1 MQVGTTPR
9 TRERAMQ
16 QGKNPTVFA
25 PLEGGTSRRSTV
37 MRALRRISGV
47 TSEYQS
53 DSSSKRPAASVN
65 SVSFVLDRQKR

>member
-9 TRERAMQ
+9 NRDRAMR
-16 QGKNPTVFA
+16 QGKIPGFA
-25 PLEGGTSRRSTV
+25 TLDGGTSRRSTV

-65 SVSFVLDRQKR
+65 SVSFVSERYSP

>member
-9 TRERAMQ
+9 THGRAMR
-16 QGKNPTVFA
+16 QGKTIPGFA
-25 PLEGGTSRRSTV
+25 ILECGNSRRSTV
-37 MRALRRISGV
+37 MRALRRVSGV

-65 SVSFVLDRQKR
+65 SVSFVLDKDRR

>member
-9 TRERAMQ
+9 TRDRAMR
-16 QGKNPTVFA
+16 QGKQIPGFA
-25 PLEGGTSRRSTV
+25 TLDGGTSRRSTV

-65 SVSFVLDRQKR
+65 SVSFVLERNIP

>member
-1 MQVGTTPR
+1 MKVGTTPR

-16 QGKNPTVFA
+16 QGKEPTVFA

-37 MRALRRISGV
+37 MRALRRIAGV

-53 DSSSKRPAASVN
+53 DSSSKRPVVSGN
-65 SVSFVLDRQKR
+65 SVSFVLDRQRR